1 MVTVPPS
8 PRRQFVSDGV
18 SAAQPGLAKPRAKP
32 LAQPERA
39 LLHHAGRG
47 RHPAAEEPRP
57 GAEAGQGHVITW
69 GHSCSRGLL
78 MARVPEVGCS
88 AHGPTQH

>member
-18 SAAQPGLAKPRAKP
+18 SAAQPGLAKPRAKS

-57 GAEAGQGHVITW
+57 GTGAGQGHVITW

-78 MARVPEVGCS
+78 MARVPKVGCS
-88 AHGPTQH
+88 AHGPT